1 MRVVNQN
8 VGTENIN
15 VNKPIKLSK
24 KRFSW
29 RAFAIFIAFEVVFT
43 AATAPL
49 SVYYGPFQ
57 NVKRTVVGAA
67 MTTLSHQY
75 IAKAFLSEE
84 KINEILKDQSVEAI
98 EQKNNG
104 DVKISS
110 KHDSSIERYDVTG
123 SKFKGYMLVVHDS
136 SRIKVGYTKKLGR
149 EGQLTSQIAE
159 DNNAVAAINGGGFS
173 DNSTD
178 GMWTGTGGQP
188 TGMLISNGNII
199 SNDIKSDNEKRE
211 VVAITKK
218 GLLLVGPRSL
228 SDLRKQEVSEA
239 ISFGP
244 ALVVNGQ
251 PTIKSGDGGWGI
263 APRTAIG
270 QRADGSMLLLVIDG
284 RQVRSLGSTLKEVQ
298 DVMLQYGAVNASN
311 LDGGSSST
319 MYYKNE
325 VINNPCDSL
334 GERAVPS
341 VIYVK

>member
-1 MRVVNQN
+1 MRAVNQN
-8 VGTENIN
+8 VDTENIK
-15 VNKPIKLSK
+15 VNKPIKSGK

-29 RAFAIFIAFEVVFT
+29 RAFAIFITFELIFT
-43 AATAPL
+43 AATVPL

-75 IAKAFLSEE
+75 IARAFLSED
-84 KINEILKDQSVEAI
+84 KINEILKDQSVEVI

-110 KHDSSIERYDVTG
+110 KHDSSIERFEVNG
-123 SKFKGYMLVVHDS
+123 SKFKGYMLVVHDP
-136 SRIKVGYTKKLGR
+136 SRVKVGYTKKLGR

-159 DNNAVAAINGGGFS
+159 DNNAVAAINGGGFT

-178 GMWTGTGGQP
+178 GMWTGTGGLP
-188 TGMLISNGNII
+188 TGILMSNGEII
-199 SNDIKSDNEKRE
+199 SNDIKSDNEKRD

-218 GLLLVGPRSL
+218 GLLLVGSRSL
-228 SDLRKQEVSEA
+228 NELRKQEVTEA

-284 RQVRSLGSTLKEVQ
+284 RQVRSLGATLKEVQ
-298 DVMLQYGAVNASN
+298 DVMLQYEAVNASN

-341 VIYVK
+341 VMYVK

>member
-1 MRVVNQN
+1 MRVINPN
-8 VGTENIN
+8 METENID
-15 VNKPIKLSK
+15 VNKSMKSK
-24 KRFSW
+24 RKRLSW
-29 RAFAIFIAFEVVFT
+29 RSLCAFIAFEVIFT
-43 AATAPL
+43 AVTVPM
-49 SVYYGPFQ
+49 SVFYGPFQ

-75 IAKAFLSEE
+75 IAKAFLSED
-84 KINEILKDQSVEAI
+84 KINEILKGENVETI

-104 DVKISS
+104 DVKIST
-110 KHDSSIERYDVTG
+110 KHDSSIERFDVTG
-123 SKFKGYMLVVHDS
+123 KKFKGYMLVVHDPT
-136 SRIKVGYTKKLGR
+136 RIKVGYTKKLGK
-149 EGQLTSQIAE
+149 EGQLTSQIAKE
-159 DNNAVAAINGGGFS
+159 NNAVAAINAGGFT

-178 GMWTGTGGQP
+178 GMWTGTGGKP
-188 TGMLISNGNII
+188 TGILMSKGEIV
-199 SNDIKSDNEKRE
+199 SNDIKSDNEKGE

-218 GLLLVGPRSL
+218 GLLLVGPHSL
-228 SDLRKQEVSEA
+228 SELKKQEVTEA
-239 ISFGP
+239 VSFGP

-270 QRADGSMLLLVIDG
+270 QREDGSMLLLVIDG
-284 RQVRSLGSTLKEVQ
+284 RQVRSIGATLKEVQ
-298 DVMLQYGAVNASN
+298 DVMLSYGAVNASN

-341 VIYVK
+341 IIYVK